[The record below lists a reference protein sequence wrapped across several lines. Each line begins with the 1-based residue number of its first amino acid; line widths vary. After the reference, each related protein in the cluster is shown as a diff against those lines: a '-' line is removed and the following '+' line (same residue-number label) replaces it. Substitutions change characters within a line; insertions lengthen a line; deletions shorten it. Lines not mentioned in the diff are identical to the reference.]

1 MTTTSQQP
9 PAGEPDR
16 EGRPGGGPVGSDGPT
31 GSRPDRSGGQ
41 RGGSSGVVGVVVVV
55 VVVLLVAA
63 AGWLFL
69 AGPLSSS
76 GRAER
81 EVEQTLRDMS
91 AAESFSD
98 FNSYLCAEN
107 RVPQDL
113 VDKITASGEQTGTD
127 LDSMLRESIAGS
139 FPDELRVTGVEV
151 SGDGVEATATVE
163 SGAESTSEQVRMRD
177 EDGQW
182 KLCEPGV
189 GMGSV
194 PQEEGQP
201 G

>member
-9 PAGEPDR
+9 PAGEPGPGARSGGSGPGDGVR
-16 EGRPGGGPVGSDGPT
+16 PASGRPG
-31 GSRPDRSGGQ
+31 RSGG
-41 RGGSSGVVGVVVVV
+41 RRRVSVGVVVVV
-55 VVVLLVAA
+55 VVVLVAA
-63 AGWLFL
+63 LGWLFL

-81 EVEQTLRDMS
+81 DVEQTLRDMS
-91 AAESFSD
+91 SAGSFAE
-98 FNSYLCAEN
+98 FNSHLCAEN

-113 VDKITASGEQTGTD
+113 VDTITTSGEQMGTD
-127 LDSMLRESIAGS
+127 MDSMLRESIAGS
-139 FPDELRVTGVEV
+139 FPDDLRVTGVEV
-151 SGDGVEATATVE
+151 SGDGAEATATVE
-163 SGAESTSEQVRMRD
+163 SGEGSTTEQVRMRD

-194 PQEEGQP
+194 PQEGQP

>member
-9 PAGEPDR
+9 PAGEPGPGARSGGSGPGDGVR
-16 EGRPGGGPVGSDGPT
+16 PASGRPG
-31 GSRPDRSGGQ
+31 RSAG
-41 RGGSSGVVGVVVVV
+41 RGGGAVGVVVVV
-55 VVVLLVAA
+55 VVVVIVAGL
-63 AGWLFL
+63 GWLFL
-69 AGPLSSS
+69 AGPASSS

-81 EVEQTLRDMS
+81 AVEQTLRDMS
-91 AAESFSD
+91 SAESFAE
-98 FNSYLCAEN
+98 FNSHLCAEN

-113 VDKITASGEQTGTD
+113 VDTITASGEQMGTD
-127 LDSMLRESIAGS
+127 MDSMLRESIAGS
-139 FPDELRVTGVEV
+139 FPDDLQVTGVEV
-151 SGDGVEATATVE
+151 SGDGAEATATVE
-163 SGAESTSEQVRMRD
+163 SGEDSNTEQVRMRD

-194 PQEEGQP
+194 PQEGRS